1 MVQKALKLFLLG
13 LLLWPVLINLV
24 GFVSPLWGLFV
35 LGDGTRSNELLRFF
49 QPYVPLVSIL
59 FAISLLLLSKV
70 DGRPWMKGS
79 CWIVSLVFAG
89 CSIYGF
95 LPEETPIS
103 YVLHSISAALQ
114 IIMLFLG
121 GLSLLHILSNL
132 TIPDHFADGVN

>member
-13 LLLWPVLINLV
+13 MLRGPILSNWV
-24 GFVSPLWGLFV
+24 GFVSPFWGLFV
-35 LGDGTRSNELLRFF
+35 LGDGMRSNELLRFF

-79 CWIVSLVFAG
+79 SWIVSLVFAG

-103 YVLHSISAALQ
+103 FVLHLINDVLL